1 MIIRHMANENHR
13 IGTCTRNENFT
24 KNVWDHKQF
33 LPPRNFVLLIAT
45 LFPNITLNWVRT
57 LNVFLHTSWFKKLFQ
72 SLKSFSLSA
81 ATGVNLLNL
90 LQE

>member
-45 LFPNITLNWVRT
+45 LFPNITLNRVRT
-57 LNVFLHTSWFKKLFQ
+57 LNVFYTPVGLRS
-72 SLKSFSLSA
+72 SFNPLSHFPSP
-81 ATGVNLLNL
+81 
-90 LQE
+90 LQPGSIY